1 MRVGLSFRFYASSIA
16 DPIFV
21 ADFFGVA
28 WTETTK
34 VAIETPNCIQGDEIN
49 SPTIHNAPF
58 YCLPRSKQRWSMA
71 VESAFLH
78 VIISLAMLL
87 FAAKMMAE
95 LFHRIKLP
103 IVLGELLAG
112 IIVGPFA
119 LGALPL
125 VNGEPLVVL
134 DETVR
139 HIGEIAA
146 IVILFIAGL
155 EITPREFLK
164 GGAAAFTVGSLGV
177 IVPFFVG
184 YYAFSAFGVEAL
196 QSILIAT
203 ALTATSIAIS
213 IQVLTELGKMQSKE
227 ARLILGAAIV
237 DDILAIA
244 ALSVVVTMVQTGN
257 TEPAILDITLL
268 IMQVLGTFAAILIV
282 SVLVIPRILHTERLW
297 KSKGSLEGI
306 VTAAF
311 FAAAGIAA
319 FVGLSPIVG
328 AFAIGMAVAS
338 TRLIKQV
345 HEYVDKLQI
354 IFAPLFFAII
364 GAQVDLRGV
373 NLDVLYL
380 AGIMIGVA
388 VVTKLIGTGLPSLI
402 FLKERSRSMRVGI
415 GMISRGEVGLIVAG
429 VGVSS
434 GALSNDVYT
443 TVIIMVAVTTIIT
456 PIWLKFAYRKEPS
469 GTTSS
474 SLAGKEHA

>member
-1 MRVGLSFRFYASSIA
+1 
-16 DPIFV
+16 
-21 ADFFGVA
+21 
-28 WTETTK
+28 
-34 VAIETPNCIQGDEIN
+34 
-49 SPTIHNAPF
+49 
-58 YCLPRSKQRWSMA
+58 MA
-71 VESAFLH
+71 VGESASAFLH
-78 VIISLAMLL
+78 VMISLGILL
-87 FAAKMMAE
+87 FAAKLMAE
-95 LFHRIKLP
+95 LFHKIKLP

-125 VNGEPLVVL
+125 VDGEPLVVL

-146 IVILFIAGL
+146 VVILFIAGL
-155 EITPREFLK
+155 EITPREFLR

-184 YYAFSAFGVEAL
+184 YYAFAAFGIEAL

-213 IQVLTELGKMQSKE
+213 IQVLTELGRMQSKE

-244 ALSVVVTMVQTGN
+244 VLSVVVSMVQTGN
-257 TEPAILDITLL
+257 TQPAIFDIVLL

-282 SVLVIPRILHTERLW
+282 SVLVIPRVLHTERLW

-306 VTAAF
+306 ITAAF

-319 FVGLSPIVG
+319 FLGLSPIVG

-338 TRLIKQV
+338 TKIIKQV

-373 NLDVLYL
+373 NLDVLFL
-380 AGIMIGVA
+380 AGIIIAIA
-388 VVTKLIGTGLPSLI
+388 VVTKLIGCGLPSLI
-402 FLKERSRSMRVGI
+402 FLKDRPRSMRVGI
-415 GMISRGEVGLIVAG
+415 GMVSRGEVGLIVAG

-434 GALSNDVYT
+434 GALTNNIYT
-443 TVIIMVAVTTIIT
+443 AVIIMVAATTIIT
-456 PIWLKFAYRKEPS
+456 PIWLKVAYKKVPPQP
-469 GTTSS
+469 TQVSS
-474 SLAGKEHA
+474 NET

>member
-1 MRVGLSFRFYASSIA
+1 
-16 DPIFV
+16 
-21 ADFFGVA
+21 
-28 WTETTK
+28 
-34 VAIETPNCIQGDEIN
+34 
-49 SPTIHNAPF
+49 
-58 YCLPRSKQRWSMA
+58 MA

-78 VIISLAMLL
+78 VIISLGILL
-87 FAAKMMAE
+87 FAAKLMAE
-95 LFHRIKLP
+95 LFHKIKLP
-103 IVLGELLAG
+103 IVLGELIAG

-119 LGALPL
+119 LGSLPL
-125 VNGEPLVVL
+125 VDGEPLVVL

-146 IVILFIAGL
+146 VVILFIAGL
-155 EITPREFLK
+155 EITPREFLR

-177 IVPFFVG
+177 VVPFFVG
-184 YYAFSAFGVEAL
+184 YYAFTAFGIEAL

-244 ALSVVVTMVQTGN
+244 VLSVVVTMVQTGN
-257 TEPAILDITLL
+257 TEPAIFDIIFL

-338 TRLIKQV
+338 TRIIGQV

-373 NLDVLYL
+373 NLDVLFL
-380 AGIMIGVA
+380 AGIIIAIA
-388 VVTKLIGTGLPSLI
+388 VVTKLIGCGLPSLL
-402 FLKERSRSMRVGI
+402 FLKDKARSMRVGI
-415 GMISRGEVGLIVAG
+415 GMVSRGEVGLIVAG

-434 GALSNDVYT
+434 GALSNDIYT
-443 TVIIMVAVTTIIT
+443 AVIIMVAATTIIT
-456 PIWLKFAYRKEPS
+456 PVWLKFAFKKELHER
-469 GTTSS
+469 
-474 SLAGKEHA
+474 SLSKE